1 MQKHFDY
8 SDRFSNGSDHA
19 TIPGAF
25 LCHKGY
31 IAPVTLLVHVIML
44 NNLPNEFNGHHNGQL
59 KQVTIQRFDNNK
71 NINQERSFLDAA
83 ADTERVR
90 RKHTYTQTH
99 RA

>member
-1 MQKHFDY
+1 MQKHLDY

-31 IAPVTLLVHVIML
+31 IAPVTLLAHVIML
-44 NNLPNEFNGHHNGQL
+44 NGHDNGQW
-59 KQVTIQRFDNNK
+59 KQATIQRFDDNK
-71 NINQERSFLDAA
+71 NINQESSFLNAA
-83 ADTERVR
+83 ADTKRVR